1 MTFAETKAR
10 KMAAL
15 LVRHAAWV
23 SPPDRKEWS
32 HAMINEL
39 DHVPSGASVLR
50 WALGC
55 TLVSYLERINIMTRS
70 FTSLPR
76 WLLSLEMA
84 VCLVPLTWLFLA
96 ILAMTARGRMPVD
109 YAILAGS
116 ATLLGPVS
124 VAVAMRIVFVQK
136 GSVGRVTSILLP
148 LLAAWTVVAYG
159 GQLLHNGLPLAAWW
173 RDFVLIALLPSWAVV
188 HLLQINSERRM
199 TAAVA

>member
-10 KMAAL
+10 RLTAL

-32 HAMINEL
+32 RAMINEL
-39 DHVPSGASVLR
+39 DHVPCGASILR

-70 FTSLPR
+70 FTNLPR

-96 ILAMTARGRMPVD
+96 ILAMTVRGRMPVD
-109 YAILAGS
+109 YAILTGS

-124 VAVAMRIVFVQK
+124 VAVAMRIVFVRK
-136 GSVGRVTSILLP
+136 GSVGRVTAILLP
-148 LLAAWTVVAYG
+148 LLAAWTVVAYA
-159 GQLLHNGLPLAAWW
+159 GQLLHNGLPLSAWW

-188 HLLQINSERRM
+188 HLLQINSERRT

>member
-1 MTFAETKAR
+1 MMFAEPKAR

-23 SPPDRKEWS
+23 APPDRKEWS

-39 DHVPSGASVLR
+39 DHIPGRASVLR

-55 TLVSYLERINIMTRS
+55 ALVSYLERLNIMTRS
-70 FTSLPR
+70 LTNLPR

-84 VCLVPLTWLFLA
+84 VCLVPLTWLFIA

-109 YAILAGS
+109 YAILTGS

-124 VAVAMRIVFVQK
+124 VAVAMRIVFVRK
-136 GSVGRVTSILLP
+136 GSVGRVTATLLP

-159 GQLLHNGLPLAAWW
+159 GQLLHNGMPLSAWW
-173 RDFVLIALLPSWAVV
+173 RDFVLIAILPSWAVV
-188 HLLQINSERRM
+188 HLLQINSERRT